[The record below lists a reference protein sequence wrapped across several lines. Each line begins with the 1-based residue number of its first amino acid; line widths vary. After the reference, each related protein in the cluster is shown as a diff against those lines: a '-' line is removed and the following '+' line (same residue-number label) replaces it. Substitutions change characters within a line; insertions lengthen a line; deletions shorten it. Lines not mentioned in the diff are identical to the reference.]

1 MENVPE
7 EIVMAVA
14 KWGAIH
20 QQHGK
25 TPSALTAIALLQL
38 QYQTKTGRRGEKF
51 ILAQGSVHPSGKGMA
66 VRAHGGRG
74 RILMVD
80 QESENKI
87 NTKVYAIAS
96 K

>member
-7 EIVMAVA
+7 EIIMAVA

-25 TPSALTAIALLQL
+25 TPSALAAIALLQL

-51 ILAQGSVHPSGKGMA
+51 ILAQGSVYPSGKGMA
-66 VRAHGGRG
+66 LRARGGRCVPHGGSGIR
-74 RILMVD
+74 
-80 QESENKI
+80 K
-87 NTKVYAIAS
+87 
-96 K
+96 